1 MLYSIGLFPI
11 DYDMNK
17 WWIFPQDFKTDN
29 LNVKMNHSPIEN
41 SNFVVVIFLVIK
53 HLKWFIYL
61 YIFIYWFEKKNVI
74 GNLNINCGFYVLQ
87 LFRWIYNKDGA
98 RAPRDVDGRAI
109 YTTNCANRHASSFS
123 KSAIILIVTLNW
135 HIVQPELQMNIC
147 VIMNI
152 VWWWMCLVIII
163 QMLRVCW
170 RLKDMQVN

>member
-1 MLYSIGLFPI
+1 MNISTRFQDWQLECEDESFP
-11 DYDMNK
+11 DRKLQFRCCY
-17 WWIFPQDFKTDN
+17 IFGYQAPE
-29 LNVKMNHSPIEN
+29 M
-41 SNFVVVIFLVIK
+41 
-53 HLKWFIYL
+53 IYIYI

-74 GNLNINCGFYVLQ
+74 GNLNINCGFDVLQ

-170 RLKDMQVN
+170 RLKDVQVN